1 MPEPPLLGQTMASG
15 QFAASDEMTIVTTS
29 ARNPQPFTILM
40 NFQND
45 GTMSLQIFN
54 QDQTSWTDQGRCR
67 HGQMYDPVSNVCRDV
82 FCAQGYVL
90 RPQGNLIN
98 FDREKFANHLDENDL
113 NKEHKIKNS
122 G

>member
-1 MPEPPLLGQTMASG
+1 MLLPNSIVSASFNNND
-15 QFAASDEMTIVTTS
+15 QRPASDDQINVVTITS
-29 ARNPQPFTILM
+29 RNPQPFTILM

-67 HGQMYDPVSNVCRDV
+67 YGQMYDPVSNVCRDV

-90 RPQGNLIN
+90 RPQGYN
-98 FDREKFANHLDENDL
+98 E
-113 NKEHKIKNS
+113 
-122 G
+122 